1 MPNATIANMLAQ
13 SGANIG
19 QAIGSPVAQIGRDI
33 GGMLTA
39 RSERKAQDAQDQQV
53 QKELQEYASDP
64 AQLNAM
70 GQKYQSMGKP
80 DVAKAFYEA
89 AKQATA
95 KRTAQV
101 SSLESGAQSIQKEAQ
116 RKRAVQVA
124 RQKGDQDALVAL
136 NARTLDPVTY
146 LNDQVGKKTE
156 EKDLSLTTESVV
168 EADPETGEVVVNK
181 YRIGY
186 NKVTGDE
193 ESRELIGRG
202 EDQGRAP
209 DERSLTEMLIARG
222 VPEEDIDLTTVDG
235 LKLAR
240 TLVIDEVQN
249 ASLANTLT
257 SMIEEKT
264 PQGVGDAFD
273 LLNKIDP
280 VFAQTQ
286 IDLVSVD
293 KFKGLETL
301 TTENISGLKPLLE
314 RIVSGTTDSDVRAV
328 SELDQFRDNKDIINK
343 FNDFVLGV
351 TSGRLSEDTV
361 KEYGQIME
369 VVGALAEKQQ
379 LNTINSL
386 ILSGDPKE
394 SEAAIKAKNF
404 ILNGRGQ
411 ARIIPS
417 S

>member
-1 MPNATIANMLAQ
+1 MARFSQQMLA
-13 SGANIG
+13 GLLN
-19 QAIGSPVAQIGRDI
+19 P
-33 GGMLTA
+33 TY
-39 RSERKAQDAQDQQV
+39 
-53 QKELQEYASDP
+53 QKELTSAARGLGGAPGRMMEQRATERSQAEIQELLKQHANNP
-64 AQLNAM
+64 AKLQQLANEYRAQ
-70 GQKYQSMGKP
+70 GNT
-80 DVAKAFYEA
+80 DAATAFTTA
-89 AKQATA
+89 ATQATA

-101 SSLESGAQSIQKEAQ
+101 SSLESGGQSIQKEAQ

-124 RQKGDQDALVAL
+124 RQKGDQGALTAL
-136 NARTLDPVTY
+136 NARALDPVEY
-146 LNDQVGKKTE
+146 LNAQVGKKPE
-156 EKDLSLTTESVV
+156 EKNLSLTTESVV
-168 EADPETGEVVVNK
+168 ETDSETGEVIVNQ

-186 NKVTGDE
+186 NTVTGAE
-193 ESRELIGRG
+193 ESRELIGRDK
-202 EDQGRAP
+202 DQGKAP
-209 DERSLTEMLIARG
+209 DDKRSLTEMLIAEG

-240 TLVIDEVQN
+240 NLVVDQVHN

-257 SMIEEKT
+257 AMIEEKT

-280 VFAQTQ
+280 GFAQTQ
-286 IDLVSVD
+286 TDLISVD

-301 TTENISGLKPLLE
+301 TTENISGLKPLIE

-328 SELDQFRDNKDIINK
+328 AELDQFRGNKDLLNK

-361 KEYGQIME
+361 KEYGQIMQ
-369 VVGALAEKQQ
+369 VVGALAERQQ

-386 ILSGDPKE
+386 ILHGDQRE

>member
-1 MPNATIANMLAQ
+1 MARFSQQMLA
-13 SGANIG
+13 GLLN
-19 QAIGSPVAQIGRDI
+19 P
-33 GGMLTA
+33 TY
-39 RSERKAQDAQDQQV
+39 
-53 QKELQEYASDP
+53 QKELTSAARGLGGAPGRMMEQRATERSQAEIQELLKQHANNP
-64 AQLNAM
+64 AKLQQLANEYHAQ
-70 GQKYQSMGKP
+70 GNT
-80 DVAKAFYEA
+80 DAATAFTTA
-89 AKQATA
+89 ATQATA

-101 SSLESGAQSIQKEAQ
+101 SSLESGGQSIQKEAQ

-124 RQKGDQDALVAL
+124 RQKGDQGALTAL
-136 NARTLDPVTY
+136 NARALDPVEY
-146 LNDQVGKKTE
+146 LNAQVGKKPE
-156 EKDLSLTTESVV
+156 EKNLSLTTESVV
-168 EADPETGEVVVNK
+168 ETDSETGEVIVNQ

-186 NKVTGDE
+186 NTVTGAE
-193 ESRELIGRG
+193 ESRELIGRDK
-202 EDQGRAP
+202 DQGKAP
-209 DERSLTEMLIARG
+209 DDKRSLTEMLIAEG

-240 TLVIDEVQN
+240 NLVVDQVHN

-257 SMIEEKT
+257 AMIEEKT

-280 VFAQTQ
+280 GFAQTQ
-286 IDLVSVD
+286 TDLISVD

-301 TTENISGLKPLLE
+301 TTENISGLKPLIE

-328 SELDQFRDNKDIINK
+328 AELDQFRGNKDLLNK

-361 KEYGQIME
+361 KEYGQIMQ
-369 VVGALAEKQQ
+369 VVGALAERQQ

-386 ILSGDPKE
+386 ILHGDQRE